1 MARKHKGLSRRIKKI
16 VPNLH
21 RLHSTIKRKYRSTKN
36 KIKKAKTRERTR
48 KLKNDKYKK
57 KEEKYSDNDID
68 NDSDKD
74 IIIKSVTPENQR
86 IEGKKIY
93 SEIKNKPKIG
103 MLKRLEKLET
113 IDEDQEGNF
122 ALQSIRSFSPRINKE
137 LVSLKSIVASNIFK
151 CKNLLETNVGSRCL
165 DYTSKEVKDKL
176 LKNLRASK
184 HLDCSKF
191 IAPKQYNSNCWF
203 NTLFVTFFFS
213 DKGRKFFRFIRQLM
227 ITGKK
232 VNGEEIP
239 DELARVFFIFNKI
252 IEASYNQDGNTDYK
266 LIANYNTNY
275 FIENIYDILLKKNI
289 VTYKKNQSGN
299 PLEYYIAI
307 IKYLNYNAVNI
318 ENIDISERNDFNNI
332 DKKIRNPEPPEII
345 VVEIIDEDAVKI
357 DNKPI
362 EFDIS
367 ILGKKHKYKLD
378 AAIIRDI
385 SKQHFCSVLTCNNR
399 EYSFDGASYSRLSE
413 YNWKDNI
420 NKSIKWGFEGH
431 TLKWNFMKGYQMLFY
446 YKI

>member
-1 MARKHKGLSRRIKKI
+1 MGRKYKDLSRRIKKL

-21 RLHSTIKRKYRSTKN
+21 KLRSTTKRKYTSTKN
-36 KIKKAKTRERTR
+36 KIKKTKSNQSTR
-48 KLKNDKYKK
+48 KTSNNKYKK
-57 KEEKYSDNDID
+57 KEKHSN
-68 NDSDKD
+68 NDSDAD
-74 IIIKSVTPENQR
+74 IIIKSVTPEIQR
-86 IEGKKIY
+86 TEGKKIY
-93 SEIKNKPKIG
+93 LETKKKPKIG
-103 MLKRLEKLET
+103 MLKRLNKLET
-113 IDEDQEGNF
+113 IDEEKENNF
-122 ALQSIRSFSPRINKE
+122 ALQSIRSFSPKINKE

-227 ITGKK
+227 ISGKK

-332 DKKIRNPEPPEII
+332 DKKIRNPEAPEII

-357 DNKPI
+357 DNRPI

-367 ILGKKHKYKLD
+367 IQGKKHKYKLD

-420 NKSIKWGFEGH
+420 NKSTKWGFEGH

>member
-1 MARKHKGLSRRIKKI
+1 MARKHKGLSRRIKI

-21 RLHSTIKRKYRSTKN
+21 RLRSTIKRKYRSTKN
-36 KIKKAKTRERTR
+36 KIKKAKTREITR
-48 KLKNDKYKK
+48 KLKSDKYKK
-57 KEEKYSDNDID
+57 KKEKYSDK
-68 NDSDKD
+68 DSDKDSDAD

-86 IEGKKIY
+86 IEGRKIY

-103 MLKRLEKLET
+103 MLKRLKKLET

-122 ALQSIRSFSPRINKE
+122 ALQSIRSFSPKINKE

-307 IKYLNYNAVNI
+307 IKYLNYNALNI

-332 DKKIRNPEPPEII
+332 DKKIRNPEAPEII

-357 DNKPI
+357 DNRPI

-399 EYSFDGASYSRLSE
+399 DYSFDGASYSRLSE

>member
-1 MARKHKGLSRRIKKI
+1 MARKYKGLSRRIKI

-21 RLHSTIKRKYRSTKN
+21 KLRSTINRKYRSTKN
-36 KIKKAKTRERTR
+36 KIKKTKSAQSTR
-48 KLKNDKYKK
+48 KTSSNKYKK
-57 KEEKYSDNDID
+57 IQEKYSDKH
-68 NDSDKD
+68 SDKHSDAD
-74 IIIKSVTPENQR
+74 IIIKSFTPENQR

-93 SEIKNKPKIG
+93 LEIKKKPKIG

-113 IDEDQEGNF
+113 IDEDEEGNF
-122 ALQSIRSFSPRINKE
+122 ALQSIRSFSPKINKE

-318 ENIDISERNDFNNI
+318 ENIDISTSDDFNNI
-332 DKKIRNPEPPEII
+332 DKKIRNPEAPEII
-345 VVEIIDEDAVKI
+345 VVEIIDEDAVNI
-357 DNKPI
+357 DNRPI
-362 EFDIS
+362 EFTIS
-367 ILGKKHKYKLD
+367 VQGKKHKYKLD

-413 YNWKDNI
+413 YNWKNNI
-420 NKSIKWGFEGH
+420 NKSTKWGFEGH
-431 TLKWNFMKGYQMLFY
+431 KLKWNFMKGYQMLFY